1 MGVRS
6 VTGQELRVL
15 ADPSLARTPSG
26 GVPASAP
33 KEAAHQ
39 APESPKPTTA
49 EARQVEQVQLP
60 EATGTRLRID
70 RDSKR
75 IIVQIVNGA
84 NEVIKQIPPEDL
96 LRIASKVRQIQGL
109 LFDEN
114 V

>member
-39 APESPKPTTA
+39 APESPKPTAA
-49 EARQVEQVQLP
+49 EARKVEQVQLS

-114 V
+114 A